1 MRYSSDHKKESRGQL
16 LAATGRGFRKRG
28 YGGIGVDGLAKE
40 GHVTS
45 GAFYGHFG
53 SKDEAFKETLTE
65 GLDEFQHGVEQL
77 QEELGSA
84 WLPAFVDFYMEFRR
98 TCDLSESCALQ
109 SLTVDVIRS
118 TNDIKERFEERVQ
131 KIAMAIAI
139 GLTGGSQKDRE
150 DRAYAL
156 LSILSGGVTMA
167 RAVTDQ
173 ELSAKMAAAVKSAA
187 LLVAG

>member
-1 MRYSSDHKKESRGQL
+1 MRYSSDHKKEARAQL

-28 YGGIGVDGLAKE
+28 FGGIGVDGLAKE
-40 GHVTS
+40 GRVTS

-84 WLPAFVDFYMEFRR
+84 WLPAFIDFYMEFRR

-118 TNDIKERFEERVQ
+118 TDDIKERFENRVQ
-131 KIAMAIAI
+131 KIAMVIAT
-139 GLTGGSQKDRE
+139 GLTGSSQKDRE

-167 RAVTDQ
+167 RAVTNQ

-187 LLVAG
+187 LQIAA

>member
-1 MRYSSDHKKESRGQL
+1 MRYSSDHKKESRSQL

-84 WLPAFVDFYMEFRR
+84 WLPAFIDFYMEFRR

-118 TNDIKERFEERVQ
+118 TNDIKERFEESVQ

>member
-65 GLDEFQHGVEQL
+65 GLDEFEHGVEQL
-77 QEELGSA
+77 QVELGSA
-84 WLPAFVDFYMEFRR
+84 WLPAFIDFYMDFRR

-109 SLTVDVIRS
+109 SLTVDVIRG